1 MQRVLLSTFG
11 LIAVIASP
19 ITAADTLDKQA
30 WRADLHQDFTD
41 MKQEAVADIQ
51 QMNMDEIDARDERVV
66 KRIKQQQ
73 EQLVNVDCHKTP
85 SGKS

>member
-11 LIAVIASP
+11 LIAVMASP

-30 WRADLHQDFTD
+30 WRADLDQDFTE

-51 QMNMDEIDARDERVV
+51 QMNMDAIDTRDERVV
-66 KRIKQQQ
+66 QRIKQQQ
-73 EQLVNVDCHKTP
+73 EQLVNANCDKTL

>member
-1 MQRVLLSTFG
+1 MQRVLLSIFG
-11 LIAVIASP
+11 LIAVMASP

-30 WRADLHQDFTD
+30 WRADLDQDFTE

-51 QMNMDEIDARDERVV
+51 QMNMDAIDTRDERVV
-66 KRIKQQQ
+66 QRIKQQQ
-73 EQLVNVDCHKTP
+73 EQLVNANCDKIL